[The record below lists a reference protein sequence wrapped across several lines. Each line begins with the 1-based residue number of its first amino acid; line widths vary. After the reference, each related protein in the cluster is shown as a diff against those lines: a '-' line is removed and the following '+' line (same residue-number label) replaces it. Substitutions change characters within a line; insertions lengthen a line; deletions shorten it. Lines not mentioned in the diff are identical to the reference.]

1 MLVDANRGNVPTM
14 SKLIDAALGIHP
26 QSLALGARRLEVL
39 AANMANA
46 DTPGYKARDIDFRSA
61 LRDAMSA
68 TTASDRLERTHA
80 RHLSGHL
87 STVDRLKYRV
97 PNQPALDGNTV
108 DPQLEQTS
116 FAEASVRYQASL
128 DFLASRIDGLRKALR
143 GE

>member
-1 MLVDANRGNVPTM
+1 MLVDAYRGNVPTM

-26 QSLALGARRLEVL
+26 QALTLGARRLEVL

-46 DTPGYKARDIDFRSA
+46 DTPGFKARDIDFRSA
-61 LRDAMSA
+61 LREA
-68 TTASDRLERTHA
+68 TSTARAGERLERTHA
-80 RHLSGHL
+80 QHLPGHL
-87 STVDRLKYRV
+87 STVDQLKYRV

-116 FAEASVRYQASL
+116 FAEAGVRYQASL
-128 DFLASRIDGLRKALR
+128 DFLASRIEGLRKALR

>member
-1 MLVDANRGNVPTM
+1 M

-26 QSLALGARRLEVL
+26 TALALGARRLEVL

-46 DTPGYKARDIDFRSA
+46 DTPGYKARDVDFRSA
-61 LRDAMSA
+61 LREAA
-68 TTASDRLERTHA
+68 GARLERTHE
-80 RHLSGHL
+80 RHLPGHA
-87 STVDRLKYRV
+87 SAADTLKYRV

-108 DPQLEQTS
+108 DAELEQTA
-116 FAEASVRYQASL
+116 FAEAAVRYQASL